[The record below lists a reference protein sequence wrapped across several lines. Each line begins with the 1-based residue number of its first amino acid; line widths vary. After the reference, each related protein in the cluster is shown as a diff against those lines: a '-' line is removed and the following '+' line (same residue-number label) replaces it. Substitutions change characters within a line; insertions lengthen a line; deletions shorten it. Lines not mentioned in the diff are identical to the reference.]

1 MLSLSEKEVKTVTN
15 SETNNRGKHLA
26 HGIAGFLL
34 SKVNRGSEVSIEK
47 EPPEPEIQPVS
58 LKDGSER
65 LNMTKQ
71 EIELESLLDWQRAR
85 QNSKEAKRERK
96 RLQGAKRKSQMSL
109 RDGDDS

>member
-1 MLSLSEKEVKTVTN
+1 MLPLAEKEIKTVTH

-47 EPPEPEIQPVS
+47 GLPEPEIQPVS
-58 LKDGSER
+58 LKDGFER
-65 LNMTKQ
+65 LNMTKE

-85 QNSKEAKRERK
+85 
-96 RLQGAKRKSQMSL
+96 
-109 RDGDDS
+109 